1 MKIRP
6 YLIMLAVLMTA
17 ASTAQGQ
24 ILDRPIPM
32 LRAPSTPTPSQ
43 PLVAPVVP
51 SRPEQPLWIPAPAAN
66 PAAAAVPAAAPTLQD
81 PGRTVRLEQQQAH
94 PSGVAMTLSS
104 ITYRA
109 DSIIVTAS
117 ISNLSERPVSLN
129 RGGSLVLVDDGGG
142 SHPFVP
148 PTDNPEVQIGAR
160 SRVTASFVFAG
171 PLADD
176 ARTVQLST
184 NGPSGSRSDRLTSA
198 PAFLFRVPVS

>member
-6 YLIMLAVLMTA
+6 NLIVLAVLAA
-17 ASTAQGQ
+17 ASTAQAQ
-24 ILDRPIPM
+24 ILDRPIPTP
-32 LRAPSTPTPSQ
+32 RPPSTPTPSQ

-51 SRPEQPLWIPAPAAN
+51 SRPEQPLLIPAPAAN
-66 PAAAAVPAAAPTLQD
+66 PAAAPAAPTLQD
-81 PGRTVRLEQQQAH
+81 TGRTVRLEQQQAH

-109 DSIIVTAS
+109 DSIIVSAS
-117 ISNLSERPVSLN
+117 ISNLSDRAMSLN
-129 RGGSLVLVDDGGG
+129 RGGSLVLMDDRGR

-148 PTDNPEVQIGAR
+148 PADNPEVQIGAR

-171 PLADD
+171 PLTDN

-184 NGPSGSRSDRLTSA
+184 NGPSGSRNDRLTSV

>member
-1 MKIRP
+1 MQTPRP
-6 YLIMLAVLMTA
+6 
-17 ASTAQGQ
+17 
-24 ILDRPIPM
+24 
-32 LRAPSTPTPSQ
+32 PSTPTPSQ
-43 PLVAPVVP
+43 PLVAPGLP
-51 SRPEQPLWIPAPAAN
+51 SRPELPLTTPAPATA
-66 PAAAAVPAAAPTLQD
+66 PAPSTVPSAQE

-94 PSGVAMTLSS
+94 PNGVAMTLTS

-109 DSIIVTAS
+109 DSIIVAAT
-117 ISNLSERPVSLN
+117 IDNLSDRSVSLN
-129 RGGSLVLVDDGGG
+129 RGGSLALVDDRGR

-171 PLADD
+171 PLAED
-176 ARTVQLST
+176 ARTVQIST

>member
-6 YLIMLAVLMTA
+6 NLIMLAVLAA
-17 ASTAQGQ
+17 ASTAQAQ

-32 LRAPSTPTPSQ
+32 PRAPSTPTPSQ

-51 SRPEQPLWIPAPAAN
+51 SRPEQPLLIPAPATN
-66 PAAAAVPAAAPTLQD
+66 PAAAAVPAAPTLQD

-109 DSIIVTAS
+109 DSIIVVAS
-117 ISNLSERPVSLN
+117 ISNLSDRAMSLN
-129 RGGSLVLVDDGGG
+129 RGGSLVLVDDRGR

-148 PTDNPEVQIGAR
+148 PADNPEVQIGAR
-160 SRVTASFVFAG
+160 SRVPPASSS
-171 PLADD
+171 PDRWRTMP
-176 ARTVQLST
+176 ARCS
-184 NGPSGSRSDRLTSA
+184 SRPMARRAAAATG
-198 PAFLFRVPVS
+198 

>member
-6 YLIMLAVLMTA
+6 NLIMLAVLAA
-17 ASTAQGQ
+17 ASTAQAQ

-32 LRAPSTPTPSQ
+32 PMPRPPSTPTPSQ

-51 SRPEQPLWIPAPAAN
+51 SRPEQPLRIPAPAAN
-66 PAAAAVPAAAPTLQD
+66 PAVAGVPAAPALQD
-81 PGRTVRLEQQQAH
+81 LGRTVRLEQQQAH

-129 RGGSLVLVDDGGG
+129 RGGSLVLVDDGGR

-148 PTDNPEVQIGAR
+148 PADNPEVQIDAR
-160 SRVTASFVFAG
+160 SRVAASFVFTG

>member
-6 YLIMLAVLMTA
+6 NLIMLAVLVA
-17 ASTAQGQ
+17 ATSTAQGQ
-24 ILDRPIPM
+24 ILDRPLPM
-32 LRAPSTPTPSQ
+32 RAPSTPTPSQ
-43 PLVAPVVP
+43 PLVKP
-51 SRPEQPLWIPAPAAN
+51 SRPEQPPQIPAPAAN
-66 PAAAAVPAAAPTLQD
+66 PAPILQD
-81 PGRTVRLEQQQAH
+81 PGRTVRLEQLQAH

-117 ISNLSERPVSLN
+117 ISNLAERPMSLN
-129 RGGSLVLVDDGGG
+129 RGGSLVLVDDRGR

-148 PTDNPEVQIGAR
+148 PADNPEVQIGAR

-171 PLADD
+171 PLDGD

>member
-1 MKIRP
+1 MNIRP
-6 YLIMLAVLMTA
+6 NLIMLAVLAA
-17 ASTAQGQ
+17 ASTAQAQ

-32 LRAPSTPTPSQ
+32 PRAPSTPTPSQ

-51 SRPEQPLWIPAPAAN
+51 SRPEQPLLIPAPAAN
-66 PAAAAVPAAAPTLQD
+66 PAAAPAAPALQD

-117 ISNLSERPVSLN
+117 ISNLSDRPMSLN
-129 RGGSLVLVDDGGG
+129 RGGSLVLVDDRGR

-148 PTDNPEVQIGAR
+148 PADNPEVQIGAR

-171 PLADD
+171 PLTDN
-176 ARTVQLST
+176 ARAVQLST
-184 NGPSGSRSDRLTSA
+184 NSPSGSRSDRLTSA